1 MKPYFYQDTLVLQN
15 LQTLTE
21 WTLCARDIYSK
32 ASVVIQKMHEVVFS
46 SIVPMIYAFQ
56 KVVYTYKFITTKCTQ
71 MCNATYYKYL

>member
-1 MKPYFYQDTLVLQN
+1 MCPG
-15 LQTLTE
+15 
-21 WTLCARDIYSK
+21 YSK
-32 ASVVIQKMHEVVFS
+32 ANVLIQKMHEVVFS